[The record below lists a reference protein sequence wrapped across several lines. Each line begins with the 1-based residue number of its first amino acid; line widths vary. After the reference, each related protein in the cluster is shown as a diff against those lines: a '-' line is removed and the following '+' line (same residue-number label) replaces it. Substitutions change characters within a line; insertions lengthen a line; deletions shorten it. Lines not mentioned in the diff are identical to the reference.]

1 MSTAPGITVKVR
13 LFASLRRFQPKDAD
27 GPIALRLPTG
37 AVVKDAVAALGIPPD
52 RAGIVV
58 CQDQRLDLAAP
69 LADGVEVSLF
79 PPLAGGGSAAPA
91 EEVARLKPITRRLRE
106 HVIRMITA
114 AGSGHPGGSL
124 SAAEI
129 LTVLFFHTL
138 RRRSGDPAWPE
149 RDRFVISKGHGVP
162 ILYAALAE
170 AGELPV
176 AELQTLRKL
185 GSRLQGHPDRI
196 MLPWVEAAT
205 GSLGQGLSLALGMAL
220 ASRLDGGRTRV
231 FCLLGDGELQAG
243 QVWEA
248 AMAAGKYRVSNLV
261 AILDYNKVQLD
272 GPVPEIMDLE
282 PLADKWR
289 SFNWRVRVVADG
301 NDLAQVLDALDESVV
316 QSEHGGAPQLII
328 AHTVKGK
335 GVSFMEGKAAW
346 HGKAPTPEEAER
358 CLKEIADHG

>member
-1 MSTAPGITVKVR
+1 M
-13 LFASLRRFQPKDAD
+13 
-27 GPIALRLPTG
+27 
-37 AVVKDAVAALGIPPD
+37 AALGIPENHT
-52 RAGIVV
+52 GLVV
-58 CQDQRLDLAAP
+58 CNDTHLDMTSP
-69 LADGVEVSLF
+69 LEDGIEVSLF
-79 PPLAGGGSAAPA
+79 PPLAGGAAPGG
-91 EEVARLKPITRRLRE
+91 EEGTRLRPIARRLRE

-129 LTVLFFHTL
+129 VTVLFFHAL
-138 RRRSGDPAWPE
+138 RRRPGDPTWPD

-176 AELQTLRKL
+176 AELETLRRL
-185 GSRLQGHPDRI
+185 GSRLQGHPDRV

-220 ASRLDGGRTRV
+220 AGRLDGDRYRV
-231 FCLLGDGELQAG
+231 FCLLGDGEVQAG

-248 AMAAGKYRVSNLV
+248 AMAAGKYRVGNLI

-289 SFNWRVRVVADG
+289 SFNWAVRVLADG
-301 NDLAQVLDALDESVV
+301 NDLSQVLDALDDAVARSGRAE
-316 QSEHGGAPQLII
+316 GPQLLI
-328 AHTVKGK
+328 ANTVKGK

-346 HGKAPTPEEAER
+346 HGKAPTPAEAEQA
-358 CLKEIADHG
+358 LQEIATHG